1 MAQIRYFLGANS
13 PNGFYSLYDQLID
26 LESAQAVYLL
36 KGRSGLRKVLVY
48 APRRPHAEAA
58 GYSVQYILCSGDP
71 DSLGR
76 HCDS

>member
-36 KGRSGLRKVLVY
+36 KGGPGCGKSSFMRRV
-48 APRRPHAEAA
+48 ARTPRRPAIPSSTF
-58 GYSVQYILCSGDP
+58 SVPATRTLWTP
-71 DSLGR
+71 L
-76 HCDS
+76 

>member
-36 KGRSGLRKVLVY
+36 KGGPGCGKSILDLADDSG
-48 APRRPHAEAA
+48 
-58 GYSVQYILCSGDP
+58 GC
-71 DSLGR
+71 
-76 HCDS
+76 